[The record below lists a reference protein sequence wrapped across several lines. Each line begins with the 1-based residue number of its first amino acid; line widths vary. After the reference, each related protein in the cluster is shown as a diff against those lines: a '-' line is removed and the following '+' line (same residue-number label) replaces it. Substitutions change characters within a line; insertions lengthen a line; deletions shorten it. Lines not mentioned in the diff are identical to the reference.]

1 MWWKKQKDKID
12 NRYIEKNAKKITDE
26 DVAETLQKRKSIED
40 KIAGNKG
47 LSKYIEIVRQ
57 MFNMLNDYR
66 KGNYRKLPWLTV
78 SSLVFILLYI
88 LNPVDLIPDFIP
100 IIGYIDDVTILGLG
114 LSLVETDLKN
124 YLQWKADREVLDGE

>member
-12 NRYIEKNAKKITDE
+12 DFYIEENATKITDKDLE
-26 DVAETLQKRKSIED
+26 KTLKKQSAIED
-40 KIAGNKG
+40 KISGNKG
-47 LSKYIEIVRQ
+47 LSKYIEIVKQ

-100 IIGYIDDVTILGLG
+100 LIGYIDDVTILGLG

-124 YLQWKADREVLDGE
+124 YLQWKAAQGVLDEE